1 MAATPTSTHIYRKE
15 RARESA
21 LEREKKHA
29 LGNAHRGGVE
39 GRARIGGASAVY
51 NLLTSHNTQKTIFK
65 REKTYNAGTRFVCFT
80 LFVIVEEKREREKI
94 KSAKSSSMSS
104 SSSSSSYGVLFRSF
118 FSFFL

>member
-1 MAATPTSTHIYRKE
+1 MRVRSR
-15 RARESA
+15 
-21 LEREKKHA
+21 EREKKHA
-29 LGNAHRGGVE
+29 LRNAHRGGVE

-94 KSAKSSSMSS
+94 KSASSSSMSS
-104 SSSSSSYGVLFRSF
+104 SSSSSFWCLFSLF
-118 FSFFL
+118 FFLFFVTVI

>member
-15 RARESA
+15 RARENA

-29 LGNAHRGGVE
+29 LRNAHRGGVE

-94 KSAKSSSMSS
+94 KSASKSSTSS
-104 SSSSSSYGVLFRSF
+104 SSSSSLVFFFALF

>member
-29 LGNAHRGGVE
+29 LRNAHRGGVE

-80 LFVIVEEKREREKI
+80 LFVIVEEKREREDKKCI
-94 KSAKSSSMSS
+94 VFYVVVVVFFLMVFFFA
-104 SSSSSSYGVLFRSF
+104 LF

>member
-1 MAATPTSTHIYRKE
+1 M
-15 RARESA
+15 RARSR
-21 LEREKKHA
+21 EREKKHA
-29 LGNAHRGGVE
+29 LRNAHRGGVE

-104 SSSSSSYGVLFRSF
+104 SSSSSSSLVFFFALF
-118 FSFFL
+118 FSFFFVTII